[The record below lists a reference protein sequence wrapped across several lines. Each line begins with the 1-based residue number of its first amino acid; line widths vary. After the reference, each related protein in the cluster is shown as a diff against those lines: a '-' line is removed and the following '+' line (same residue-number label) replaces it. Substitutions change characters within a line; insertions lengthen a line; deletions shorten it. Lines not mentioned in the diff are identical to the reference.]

1 MAIDYYEIL
10 NVPPS
15 ADQAA
20 IKSAYRKLAHQY
32 HPDKNPENKFTDA
45 RFELIKEAYETLI
58 NPQKKEK
65 YLQERW
71 LVKANALQFETGITT
86 PEDLL
91 KHILATSEKI
101 YRMDIYRMNREAII
115 TELNSILTPERV
127 NMLNDFNEA
136 SINNAIVKEF
146 LQMVNILPATRQ
158 TAFLQTLQQINSSYI
173 TDIRQKEEELSGKIF
188 WETWRPA
195 FIILLVILLCILI
208 WGTSINK
215 Y

>member
-91 KHILATSEKI
+91 KQILATSEKI